1 MADPKMA
8 DPKTADPK
16 TADSIT
22 AAPKTTDPI
31 IECEHLAHRY
41 GSGFHLHVENLSLY
55 AGRTYAVYGAN
66 GSGKSTL
73 LNILALLTLPQEGR
87 ILFEGRPVNGTDP
100 ARSRR
105 YRRRVTLLMQHVY
118 LFRSTVFENVASGL
132 RFRGM
137 AKEAIEERVTAM
149 LDKVGLRQFAHRPAH
164 SLSGGEAQRAGLAR
178 ALVTAP
184 DVLLLDEPTASV
196 DAAHGKQIEA
206 ILAETCR
213 QRRMTV
219 VLSTHQHDQAYRI
232 ADEVLIMRDGR
243 MLDRGPE
250 NVFEGR
256 IEESAGG
263 PVVRL
268 DGGVTLRSDTTARG
282 PAHVVISSQEIT
294 LAKAPRPPDAAN
306 RLADASN
313 RLADASN
320 RLADAS
326 NRLADASNT
335 LVGVVTAAAVDGDRI
350 RLDVDA
356 GPRLDAEANPTPG
369 AASGPR
375 LNAGPRLDA
384 EPGLRLT
391 VHVARESFAGMGI
404 TVGDAV
410 YAAID
415 ASAVRAS

>member
-1 MADPKMA
+1 MADPTMA
-8 DPKTADPK
+8 GPMTTDR
-16 TADSIT
+16 I
-22 AAPKTTDPI
+22 AADPI
-31 IECEHLAHRY
+31 IVCEHLAHRH
-41 GSGFHLHVENLSLY
+41 GSGFHLHVDNLALQ

-87 ILFEGRPVNGTDP
+87 ILFEGNPVNGADS

-137 AKEAIEERVTAM
+137 AKEAIEARVTGM

-178 ALVTAP
+178 ALVTDP

-219 VLSTHQHDQAYRI
+219 VLSTHQYEQAYRI

-243 MLDRGPE
+243 MLEKGPE
-250 NVFEGR
+250 NIFKGC
-256 IEESAGG
+256 IEESADG
-263 PVVRL
+263 PVVKL

-282 PAHVVISSQEIT
+282 PAHIVISSQEIR
-294 LAKAPRPPDAAN
+294 LARPLRAPDAAN
-306 RLADASN
+306 ALVDAT
-313 RLADASN
+313 
-320 RLADAS
+320 
-326 NRLADASNT
+326 NT

-356 GPRLDAEANPTPG
+356 GARLDASALPDAGARVEAE
-369 AASGPR
+369 
-375 LNAGPRLDA
+375 AGPRVEA
-384 EPGLRLT
+384 EGGPRPVEAASLRLT
-391 VHVARESFAGMGI
+391 VHVARASFSDMGI
-404 TVGDAV
+404 TVGDTV

>member
-1 MADPKMA
+1 MADP
-8 DPKTADPK
+8 
-16 TADSIT
+16 IT
-22 AAPKTTDPI
+22 AVPVTTDPI
-31 IECEHLAHRY
+31 TAGPIIVGEHLAHRY
-41 GSGFHLHVENLSLY
+41 GSGFHLQVENLALY
-55 AGRTYAVYGAN
+55 AGRTYAVYGSN

-87 ILFEGRPVNGTDP
+87 ILFEGRPVNGADP
-100 ARSRR
+100 GRSRQ

-137 AKEAIEERVTAM
+137 AKGAIEARVTGM
-149 LDKVGLRQFAHRPAH
+149 LDQVGLRQFAHRPAH

-178 ALVTAP
+178 ALVTDP

-219 VLSTHQHDQAYRI
+219 VLSTHQYDQAYRI

-243 MLDRGPE
+243 MLEKGPE
-250 NVFEGR
+250 NVFKGR
-256 IEESAGG
+256 IEVSADG
-263 PVVRL
+263 PVVKL

-282 PAHVVISSQEIT
+282 PAHIVISSQEIR
-294 LAKAPRPPDAAN
+294 LAKAPHTPDAA
-306 RLADASN
+306 
-313 RLADASN
+313 
-320 RLADAS
+320 
-326 NRLADASNT
+326 NT

-356 GPRLDAEANPTPG
+356 GPRVDAGTGRQLDAGTGLHTDAEGGPSMD
-369 AASGPR
+369 AA
-375 LNAGPRLDA
+375 AGPHLDA
-384 EPGLRLT
+384 SPRPDAESGLRLT
-391 VHVARESFAGMGI
+391 VHVARDAFAGLGI
-404 TVGDAV
+404 TVGDTV